1 MRHDDTGRDA
11 GTAGSGGRTLAGE
24 VADRLVAALVAGE
37 YPLGG
42 RLPSERELAV
52 RYGVGR
58 PTVREALK
66 SLQVIGLLDV
76 RHGEGTF
83 VADGHGEF
91 LATALGWSALL
102 GQEDLRQVVEARTAI
117 EAATAAAAARH
128 ATGEERARL
137 RDLLDRMAAPETTDA
152 DFAAADVLFHLTIA
166 RASRNLIFERLLTA
180 MQSVVRAW
188 VDRAVA
194 GRGTEVRALAVAQHA
209 RILRAV
215 EDGDER
221 AAREAVLEHLTA
233 TARLI
238 GVDTPP
244 HH

>member
-11 GTAGSGGRTLAGE
+11 GRGGGHTLARE

-37 YPLGG
+37 YKLGE
-42 RLPSERELAV
+42 RLPAEWDLAA
-52 RYGVGR
+52 RYRVGR
-58 PTVREALK
+58 PTLREALK

-117 EAATAAAAARH
+117 EVATAAAAARH
-128 ATGEERARL
+128 ATDDERARL
-137 RDLLDRMAAPETTDA
+137 RDLLDRMADPGTSDA

-166 RASRNLIFERLLTA
+166 HASGNLIFERLLTA

-194 GRGTEVRALAVAQHA
+194 GRGDEVRSLAVAQHA

-215 EDGDER
+215 EAGDEQG
-221 AAREAVLEHLTA
+221 AREAVLDHLTA

-238 GVDTPP
+238 GVQTPP
-244 HH
+244 SG